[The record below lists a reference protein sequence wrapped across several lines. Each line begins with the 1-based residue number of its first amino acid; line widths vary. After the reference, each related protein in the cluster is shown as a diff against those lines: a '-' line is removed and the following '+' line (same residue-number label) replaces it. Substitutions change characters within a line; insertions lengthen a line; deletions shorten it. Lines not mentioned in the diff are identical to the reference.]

1 MSIFLKGIALGL
13 VLATLVGPIFFILI
27 KTSIT
32 KGFQKASIMA
42 VGITLSDVFYIF
54 LIYFGFA
61 QFSDNELFI
70 KSMGLGGGGLLTVF
84 GLVTL
89 IKKNTKVN
97 TDTVVIDEKDLIKY
111 FFKGFSLNFINPAVF
126 LFWVGAVGTI
136 SLEHNYDN
144 VKIVFFFLGTVITV
158 LFTDLLKAYIAQRL
172 SSLISQKFL
181 NIITKTSGSVMLLY
195 GLKLMIEQLFFT

>member
-1 MSIFLKGIALGL
+1 
-13 VLATLVGPIFFILI
+13 
-27 KTSIT
+27 
-32 KGFQKASIMA
+32 
-42 VGITLSDVFYIF
+42 
-54 LIYFGFA
+54 
-61 QFSDNELFI
+61 
-70 KSMGLGGGGLLTVF
+70 MGLGGGGLLTVF

-89 IKKNTKVN
+89 IKKNTKVD